1 MVHTVMARTLV
12 VVEHMLSMTT
22 EVAILKKLQAVAF
35 TVQMPLGTFLMGWKF
50 LTLVC
55 WQ

>member
-22 EVAILKKLQAVAF
+22 KVAVPKKLQTVGLVA
-35 TVQMPLGTFLMGWKF
+35 QMPLGTSSMGWKF
-50 LTLVC
+50 LNFVH
-55 WQ
+55 W